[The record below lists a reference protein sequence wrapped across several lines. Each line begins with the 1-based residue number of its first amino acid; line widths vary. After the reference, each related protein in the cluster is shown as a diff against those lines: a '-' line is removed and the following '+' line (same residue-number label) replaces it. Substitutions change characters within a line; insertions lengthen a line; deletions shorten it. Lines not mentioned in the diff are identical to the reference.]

1 MNDAERH
8 QHLDVVRYLES
19 IGARGHEMR
28 GDPDGPATELCRAA
42 ARADLE
48 RLRELVRNKGY
59 DVNAADYDKRTA
71 MHLAASEGK
80 LKVVRLLV
88 DELKADHSP
97 RDRWGGTPMNDA
109 TRHQHL
115 DVVDYLRSAGAQ
127 LGSAVARDE
136 GHRPVGS
143 SPIRSDNGPA
153 AELCDAAARADLE
166 RLRELVRNKGYDV
179 NAADY
184 DKRTAMHLAAS
195 EGKLKV
201 VRLLVGEL
209 KADHSPRDRWGGTPM
224 NDATRHQHLDVVD
237 YLRSAGAQ
245 LGSAAQDA
253 GSEST
258 GRNKRGPWRPAH
270 AAHEVA
276 AAQQHLEMTI
286 QQVHSSFAKFDADG
300 SGLLEPAEVAAALNS
315 LGALSGGREADAS
328 EAQRIMISHDYKN
341 DALTA
346 DQFKDL
352 VRVLAMEGQIEL
364 KGELQAEVDKIT
376 KAEKEDPW
384 AVALRGDKVVRGMV
398 DKLRLKMAG
407 CEDMDASLA
416 GSIASFSTDKRGRRG
431 CLGCFTVAISCCGVI
446 PILHPNRWFCSSWTM
461 LMALLVVYCA
471 VTVPLEVA
479 FEGTSLKIALGSGGW
494 QTWEI
499 CNVLIDVLFMVDL
512 IVSFRTGY
520 ILEGRLVKEERD
532 VALHYL
538 RGSFATDLLG
548 SLPIALIAF
557 ATAGDLEAEWR
568 INRLVRIFKLHR
580 LFRLVRLSSSL
591 KPVVV
596 LLNMNPSLLRVM
608 NLAVVLIWLSHCIGC
623 MWWLIADLELTLLD
637 DVPRNSWHP
646 PDDVYPSGSLGQQWA
661 RAFYWGAGVITT
673 MATYD
678 IEPITSLEVIFTA
691 MCMFV
696 GTIVTALIIGSMVTA
711 LSNFDSRKAIAA
723 DKLRTLDAYLQIHTV
738 APDLR
743 IAVRSYCAYRYSS
756 LQGMDDLKLF
766 QDLPPSLAARL
777 AIAVHQRVVAR
788 TPFLAALSDSAL
800 LAVLARLRTVVFMPG
815 EVVIVEGQPL
825 TEIHW
830 VKKGEVRL
838 LRYLDTPGE
847 HTVRVVGQSEVPDA
861 PSLVLRVPPSHL
873 IVDRPPLATELWP
886 AHLRHQ
892 QLGPPRDRHRGG
904 KPAATRS
911 KGDRVGSL

>member
-1 MNDAERH
+1 MADLAARLTGLAKTANAQGAIDSAASLFDAAHAIGGRVQARISAANMRLKLQQPEQACSEFDALLSQSPPLDPIAHAMVLRKRGDALAMMESGPASEVVSAPLRIDPSVAATTAGELTRLGSSSNAGGQHSLAAYAYTAAFALTRKRELRISAANMTLKTGGVANAQIAANEYDAICTEAASSGDHDEQASLFTSMLRAVAEAVTTGLRRGDGCSAAPMEPRRPPHRPAPIFGADPGTARDGDLPAVAASKDQPPSSSSIIPGREEAATSAYVNPPGARVGGQPSKWKGVLTKAVALAKLTKQRELASQLPLPVPTGGLTGLGAAAALCEAAASADLERLRTMVLIQGRTAIHIAASEGYLQVVRLLVEELGSEHSPQDRWGGTPMNDAERH

-59 DVNAADYDKRTA
+59 DINAADYDKRTA

-88 DELKADHSP
+88 GELKADHSP

-499 CNVLIDVLFMVDL
+499 CNVLG
-512 IVSFRTGY
+512 T
-520 ILEGRLVKEERD
+520 
-532 VALHYL
+532 
-538 RGSFATDLLG
+538 
-548 SLPIALIAF
+548 
-557 ATAGDLEAEWR
+557 
-568 INRLVRIFKLHR
+568 
-580 LFRLVRLSSSL
+580 
-591 KPVVV
+591 
-596 LLNMNPSLLRVM
+596 
-608 NLAVVLIWLSHCIGC
+608 
-623 MWWLIADLELTLLD
+623 
-637 DVPRNSWHP
+637 P
-646 PDDVYPSGSLGQQWA
+646 P
-661 RAFYWGAGVITT
+661 
-673 MATYD
+673 
-678 IEPITSLEVIFTA
+678 EPP
-691 MCMFV
+691 
-696 GTIVTALIIGSMVTA
+696 
-711 LSNFDSRKAIAA
+711 K
-723 DKLRTLDAYLQIHTV
+723 
-738 APDLR
+738 
-743 IAVRSYCAYRYSS
+743 
-756 LQGMDDLKLF
+756 
-766 QDLPPSLAARL
+766 
-777 AIAVHQRVVAR
+777 
-788 TPFLAALSDSAL
+788 
-800 LAVLARLRTVVFMPG
+800 RLR
-815 EVVIVEGQPL
+815 
-825 TEIHW
+825 
-830 VKKGEVRL
+830 
-838 LRYLDTPGE
+838 
-847 HTVRVVGQSEVPDA
+847 
-861 PSLVLRVPPSHL
+861 
-873 IVDRPPLATELWP
+873 
-886 AHLRHQ
+886 
-892 QLGPPRDRHRGG
+892 
-904 KPAATRS
+904 
-911 KGDRVGSL
+911 